1 MPDVILAAGTGTWRR
16 AATALLALLACAAI
30 AQAASAAPHTL
41 VKRDMRTV
49 ALRPGRTTTVTVPYP
64 DALEFGGARYSGTV
78 KILLPPPGARGRR
91 PTLRLIKLL
100 SDGPAEG
107 ESLFRVRIRN
117 DNPPGTL
124 PARAVIVALTRL
136 PASG

>member
-1 MPDVILAAGTGTWRR
+1 MVRAVGTGTRHR
-16 AATALLALLACAAI
+16 AAAALLALLACAAI
-30 AQAASAAPHTL
+30 AAAASAAPSAL

-49 ALRPGRTTTVTVPYP
+49 ALRPGRTATVNLPYP

-78 KILLPPPGARGRR
+78 KILLPPPSARGRR
-91 PTLRLIKLL
+91 PTLHLIKLL

-107 ESLFRVRIRN
+107 GSLFRVRIRN

-124 PARAVIVALTRL
+124 PARAVIAALTRL
-136 PASG
+136 PASS